1 MKAAEPA
8 LRRMAAADL
17 DQVAANESEAFAFPW
32 PRSAFVDC
40 LDAGYECWVAVA
52 DGQLVGHGILSI
64 AADEAALLNVCV
76 AADAQGLGYGRA
88 LSNQLIGC
96 ASAAGAAK
104 VFLEVR
110 MSNRPAMTLYAALGF
125 REIGRRPNYYRTA
138 AGRED
143 ALVMVLDTS

>member
-1 MKAAEPA
+1 
-8 LRRMAAADL
+8 MAAADL

-32 PRSAFVDC
+32 PRSAFEDC
-40 LDAGYECWVAVA
+40 LDAGYECWIAVA
-52 DGQLVGHGILSI
+52 GGRLVGHGIVSI
-64 AADEAALLNVCV
+64 TADEAVLLNVCV
-76 AADAQGLGYGRA
+76 APEAQGLGYGRA
-88 LSNQLIGC
+88 LSNHLIAC
-96 ASAAGAAK
+96 AGTAGAEK

-143 ALVMVLDTS
+143 ALVMVLDIP